1 MKRLSRVVVLPALM
15 MALGLVASQAMAD
28 TVDEQLAAYKAEGAA
43 DFSAERGKDLWFKE
57 FVSPEDG
64 KARSCTTCHTNNVR
78 VNGKHAKTGKPI
90 KPMAPSIN
98 PERFTDAAK
107 IEKWFKR
114 NCKWT
119 MDRECTAQ
127 EKGDFLSY
135 LRQL

>member
-1 MKRLSRVVVLPALM
+1 MKRSSRVVVLPFLL
-15 MALGLVASQAMAD
+15 MALGMITNQAIAD
-28 TVDEQLAAYKAEGAA
+28 TVDERLATYQAEGATT
-43 DFSAERGKDLWFKE
+43 FSAERGKDMWFKE
-57 FVSPEDG
+57 YASAEDG
-64 KARSCTTCHTNNVR
+64 KMRSCTSCHTNNVR

-98 PERFTDAAK
+98 PERYTDAAE

-119 MDRECTAQ
+119 MDRECTPQ

>member
-1 MKRLSRVVVLPALM
+1 MKRVTGVMALPALM
-15 MALGLVASQAMAD
+15 MAASLVASQAMAG
-28 TVDEQLAAYKAEGAA
+28 VIDERLAAYQAEGATA
-43 DFSAERGKDLWFKE
+43 FSVERGKDMWFQSYDQAQGEK
-57 FVSPEDG
+57 S
-64 KARSCTTCHTNNVR
+64 RSCTSCHTTNVR
-78 VNGKHAKTGKPI
+78 VNGKHATTGKPI
-90 KPMAPSIN
+90 KAMAPSIN

-119 MDRECTAQ
+119 MDRECTPQ

>member
-1 MKRLSRVVVLPALM
+1 MMQLKWKTALPVLM
-15 MALGLVASQAMAD
+15 MTLVFAAPAAMAD
-28 TVDEQLAAYKAEGAA
+28 TIDDQLAAYQAEGGS
-43 DFSAERGKDLWFKE
+43 DFSAERGKDLWFRN
-57 FVSPEDG
+57 SPDSASG
-64 KARSCTTCHTNNVR
+64 KPRSCASCHTNNAR

-90 KPMAPSIN
+90 KPMARSVN
-98 PERFTDAAK
+98 PERFTDAKK

-119 MDRECTAQ
+119 YDRECTPQ

>member
-1 MKRLSRVVVLPALM
+1 MKRASRVVVLPALLM
-15 MALGLVASQAMAD
+15 VLGLVAGPAMAD
-28 TVDEQLAAYKAEGAA
+28 TIDEQLAAYQAEGAVE
-43 DFSAERGKDLWFKE
+43 FSAERGKELWFQE
-57 FVSPEDG
+57 SASPEDG
-64 KARSCTTCHTNNVR
+64 KMRSCTSCHTNNVR

-98 PERFTDAAK
+98 PERYTDAAK

-119 MDRECTAQ
+119 IDRECTAQ